1 MRALGLEFGIWV
13 EPEMVNVESG
23 LYRAHPQW
31 TLDIPG
37 RPHSEGRNQ
46 RILDLGNSEV
56 QAYIIEE
63 MSKVFSS
70 AEISYVK
77 WDMNRIF
84 SDVYAKDLEPWEQG
98 KVFHR
103 YVCGLYRCMKE
114 LTERFPAILFEGC
127 SSGGNRFDLGILA
140 YFPQIWASDNTDAL
154 CRAEIQNGY
163 SYGYP
168 MSTVSAHV
176 SACPNHQTLRVTPLE
191 TRFHVAAFG
200 VCGYECNFC
209 DMGKEELAAVKAQIA
224 LYKQWREVLQFGDF
238 YRGRSFG
245 TSGHSAISPGS
256 SNTMEWTCV
265 SPDRKKAVGML
276 LQKLVVPN
284 DSYACYRARG
294 LEEESCYHF
303 YNRSL
308 QYNLKAF
315 GGLVNMI
322 APIHIRQG
330 SLVEEI
336 ASRLV
341 KLEGETEDCLVYGD
355 ELMYHGVKLK
365 QAFGSVGY
373 SSEVR
378 IYQDFGSRMYFM
390 ECAER

>member
-1 MRALGLEFGIWV
+1 M
-13 EPEMVNVESG
+13 
-23 LYRAHPQW
+23 
-31 TLDIPG
+31 
-37 RPHSEGRNQ
+37 
-46 RILDLGNSEV
+46 
-56 QAYIIEE
+56 
-63 MSKVFSS
+63 
-70 AEISYVK
+70 
-77 WDMNRIF
+77 
-84 SDVYAKDLEPWEQG
+84 
-98 KVFHR
+98 
-103 YVCGLYRCMKE
+103 
-114 LTERFPAILFEGC
+114 
-127 SSGGNRFDLGILA
+127 
-140 YFPQIWASDNTDAL
+140 
-154 CRAEIQNGY
+154 
-163 SYGYP
+163 
-168 MSTVSAHV
+168 
-176 SACPNHQTLRVTPLE
+176 
-191 TRFHVAAFG
+191 AAFG